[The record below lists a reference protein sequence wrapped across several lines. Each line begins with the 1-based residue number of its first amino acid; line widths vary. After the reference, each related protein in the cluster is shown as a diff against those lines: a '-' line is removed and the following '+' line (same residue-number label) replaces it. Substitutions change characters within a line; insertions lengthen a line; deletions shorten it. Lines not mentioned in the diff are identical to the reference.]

1 MGSKPLGISFNDID
15 GFNKI
20 YDGIRYLVLCGH

>member
-15 GFNKI
+15 GLIKT
-20 YDGIRYLVLCGH
+20 YDGTRHLVLCGH